1 MFMSEHAFRLEANSE
16 IKRGASI
23 EISINGEKIKAHKG
37 ESVAAVMMV
46 EGYGAMRTTLVGDKR
61 GIFCGMGVCF
71 DCLVV
76 VNKTPNT
83 RACMTWVEEG
93 MVISTQNGFMPDV
106 N

>member
-23 EISINGEKIKAHKG
+23 EISINGEKIKAHEG

-76 VNKTPNT
+76 IDGAPNQ
-83 RACMTWVEEG
+83 RACITEAKANMAVK
-93 MVISTQNGFMPDV
+93 TQVGGA
-106 N
+106 